1 MTLTPFDWAL
11 VVAYFLFSFGI
22 AIYYTKRAGQN
33 TSEFFLSG
41 RDMPWWLAGTSLVAT
56 TFAADTPLAVTELV
70 AKNGIAGNWL
80 WWNAVAGLVLTV
92 FFFARLWRRAG
103 ILTDVEFVELRYDG
117 KAAAALRGL
126 KAVYFGLFINVIII
140 GWVNLAM
147 EKVMSVLF
155 PSLTLF
161 GHASFNIAGFEFS
174 AHLLLVA
181 LLTLMVAVYSL
192 LSGLWGVS
200 VTDVFQFAIAMVGC
214 FVLAW
219 FVLDDPRVGG
229 IAGLKAQL
237 PADTF
242 RLFPK
247 IGAQTAG
254 QTATQVGVLAL
265 TVPAFIAYIGVQW
278 WASWYPG
285 SEPGGGGYA
294 AQRMMSAK
302 DERHSMFAALWFA
315 VAHICLRPWP
325 WIITALGSLVLFPN
339 LAEADKGKGFVMA
352 ITETL
357 PSGLVGLLFAA
368 FLAAFMS
375 TIATQLNWGVS
386 YLVNDFWR
394 RFVKPKSTEKE
405 LVFTSRW
412 MTFVL
417 AVVSVFVTS
426 KLGTI
431 SGAWA
436 LVLTASAGL
445 GLVLIL
451 RWYWWRLNAWSE
463 LVATVFPL
471 LLLAVSGWFHF
482 DLSGPAGML
491 VSQMQ
496 ANLSPKD
503 FAEINLAAVPLSDLL
518 TKTFPINLFAIT
530 ALNIAAWLTATFLTR
545 PTSAATLDRFY
556 RRVRPGGNGW
566 KPVAARNPD
575 IRPTDNLTALFVDW
589 IAGIALVYGILLA
602 VGEWLFGSFAT
613 GVGYAA
619 AAAVAGWWLWR
630 SLAKVQG
637 GTVGED
643 EASAAPDVGP
653 VHDFVP

>member
-1 MTLTPFDWAL
+1 MTLTVFDWAL
-11 VVAYFLFSFGI
+11 VVAYFIFSFGI

-117 KAAAALRGL
+117 KAAAALRGI
-126 KAVYFGLFINVIII
+126 KAVYFGLLINVIII

-147 EKVMSVLF
+147 EKVMAVLF

-161 GHASFNIAGFEFS
+161 GHASFNIVGFEFS
-174 AHLLLVA
+174 AHLVLVA

-200 VTDVFQFAIAMVGC
+200 VTDVFQFAIAMIGC

-247 IGAQTAG
+247 IGGQTAG
-254 QTATQVGVLAL
+254 QTAQQVGVLAL

-285 SEPGGGGYA
+285 AEPGGGGYA

-325 WIITALGSLVLFPN
+325 WIITALGSLVLFPH
-339 LAEADKGKGFVMA
+339 LAEVDKGKGFVMA

-357 PSGLVGLLFAA
+357 PAGLVGLLFAA

-394 RFVKPKSTEKE
+394 RFVKPQATEKE

-412 MTFVL
+412 MTFLL

-431 SGAWA
+431 SGAWE
-436 LVLTASAGL
+436 LILSASAGL

-451 RWYWWRLNAWSE
+451 RWYWWRVNAYSE
-463 LVATVFPL
+463 LAATLFPL
-471 LLLAVSGWFHF
+471 LLALLVGLKVPIPGLTTTSA
-482 DLSGPAGML
+482 AG
-491 VSQMQ
+491 VV
-496 ANLSPKD
+496 
-503 FAEINLAAVPLSDLL
+503 EAVP
-518 TKTFPINLFAIT
+518 FPNSLFAT
-530 ALNIAAWLTATFLTR
+530 VFYVTVVWLAATFLTR

-575 IRPTDNLTALFVDW
+575 IRPTDNLSALFVDW
-589 IAGIALVYGILLA
+589 IAGIALVYGVLLA

-613 GVGYAA
+613 GVGYAT
-619 AAAVAGWWLWR
+619 AAAVAAWWLWR
-630 SLAKVQG
+630 SLAKVG
-637 GTVGED
+637 AGTVGED
-643 EASAAPDVGP
+643 DMPASSLPTSDVLP
-653 VHDFVP
+653 

>member
-1 MTLTPFDWAL
+1 MTLTALDWSL
-11 VVAYFLFSFGI
+11 VVLYFLFSFGI
-22 AIYYTKRAGQN
+22 ALYYTKRAGQN

-70 AKNGIAGNWL
+70 AQSGIAGNWL

-117 KAAAALRGL
+117 KPAAALRGI
-126 KAVYFGLFINVIII
+126 KAVYFGLLINAVII

-147 EKVMSVLF
+147 EKVMRVLF
-155 PSLTLF
+155 PTFTLF
-161 GHASFNIAGFEFS
+161 GQASFDVAGLTFS
-174 AHLLLVA
+174 AHLVLVGG
-181 LLTLMVAVYSL
+181 LVLMVAVYSL

-200 VTDVFQFAIAMVGC
+200 VTDVFQFAIAMLGC

-219 FVLDDPRVGG
+219 YVLDDPRVGG
-229 IAGLKAQL
+229 IAGLKAAL

-242 RLFPK
+242 RLLPRV
-247 IGAQTAG
+247 GGTTLGEA
-254 QTATQVGVLAL
+254 ATQAGVLAL
-265 TVPAFIAYIGVQW
+265 TVPAFIAYVGVQW

-325 WIITALGSLVLFPN
+325 WIIVALGSLVLFPN
-339 LAEADKGKGFVMA
+339 LPAAQKGEGFVMA

-357 PSGLVGLLFAA
+357 PAGLVGLLFAA

-394 RFVKPKSTEKE
+394 RFVRKDADEKQ

-412 MTFVL
+412 MTFAL
-417 AVVSVFVTS
+417 AVLSVVVTS
-426 KLGTI
+426 TLGTI

-436 LVLTASAGL
+436 LVLSASAGL

-451 RWYWWRLNAWSE
+451 RWYWWRVNAWSE
-463 LVATVFPL
+463 LVATIFPL
-471 LLLAVSGWFHF
+471 FLALLVGLGV
-482 DLSGPAGML
+482 DLPGI
-491 VSQMQ
+491 
-496 ANLSPKD
+496 
-503 FAEINLAAVPLSDLL
+503 AEP
-518 TKTFPINLFAIT
+518 FPTNLFAT
-530 ALNIAAWLTATFLTR
+530 VAVVTVVWLAATFLTK
-545 PTSAATLDRFY
+545 PVGTATLDRFY
-556 RRVRPGGNGW
+556 RRVRPGGPGW
-566 KPVAARNPD
+566 APVAARHPD
-575 IRPTDNLTALFVDW
+575 VRPTDDLGKLALDW
-589 IAGIALVYGILLA
+589 LAGIALVYGVLLS
-602 VGEWLFGSFAT
+602 VGEFLFGTT
-613 GVGYAA
+613 GAGLAYLA
-619 AAAVAGWWLWR
+619 AAAVAGAYLWR
-630 SLAKVQG
+630 SLSRV
-637 GTVGED
+637 
-643 EASAAPDVGP
+643 AAEPEPAEPPAP
-653 VHDFVP
+653 V

>member
-1 MTLTPFDWAL
+1 MTLTAIDWTL
-11 VVAYFLFSFGI
+11 VVLYFLFSFGI

-70 AKNGIAGNWL
+70 AQNGIAGNWL

-117 KAAAALRGL
+117 KPAAALRGI
-126 KAVYFGLFINVIII
+126 KAVYFGLLINAIII

-147 EKVMSVLF
+147 EKVMRVLF
-155 PSLTLF
+155 PDLTLF
-161 GHASFNIAGFEFS
+161 GQASFSMAGFDFS
-174 AHLLLVA
+174 AHLLLVGI
-181 LLTLMVAVYSL
+181 LVLVVAIYSL
-192 LSGLWGVS
+192 MSGLWGVS
-200 VTDVFQFAIAMVGC
+200 VTDVFQFGIAMLGC
-214 FVLAW
+214 FILAW
-219 FVLDDPRVGG
+219 YVLDDPRVGG
-229 IAGLKAQL
+229 LAGLKAKL

-242 RLFPK
+242 RLLPRLDTGGGLA
-247 IGAQTAG
+247 GAAQ
-254 QTATQVGVLAL
+254 QVGVLAL

-325 WIITALGSLVLFPN
+325 WIIVALGSLVLFPE
-339 LAEADKGKGFVMA
+339 LSATQKGEGFVMA

-357 PSGLVGLLFAA
+357 PAGLVGLLFAA

-386 YLVNDFWR
+386 YLVNDFWK
-394 RFVKPKSTEKE
+394 RFVKKDAGEKE

-417 AVVSVFVTS
+417 ALLSVLVTS

-436 LVLTASAGL
+436 LVLSASAGL

-451 RWYWWRLNAWSE
+451 RWYWWRVNAWSE
-463 LVATVFPL
+463 LTATIFPL
-471 LLLAVSGWFHF
+471 FLALLVGLGVNIPGISA
-482 DLSGPAGML
+482 P
-491 VSQMQ
+491 
-496 ANLSPKD
+496 
-503 FAEINLAAVPLSDLL
+503 
-518 TKTFPINLFAIT
+518 FPNNLFAT
-530 ALNIAAWLTATFLTR
+530 VAVVTVVWLAATFLTK
-545 PTSAATLDRFY
+545 PTGEATLDRFY
-556 RRVRPGGNGW
+556 RRVRPGGKGW
-566 KPVAARNPD
+566 APVAARNPD
-575 IRPTDNLTALFVDW
+575 IHPTDNLGALFVDW
-589 IAGIALVYGILLA
+589 IAGIVLVYGVLLA
-602 VGEWLFGSFAT
+602 VGEFLFGTA
-613 GVGYAA
+613 GAGIVYLVAA
-619 AAAVAGWWLWR
+619 LVAGVWLWR
-630 SLAKVQG
+630 SLSKVQAEPA
-637 GTVGED
+637 TVE
-643 EASAAPDVGP
+643 ETAPVLAASDPLPRTV
-653 VHDFVP
+653 